1 MDGSVGSGMGDARQA
16 LERAEIARTAGR
28 RMIARGERP
37 LYRIEVVQATPGVRF
52 RVVELP
58 WEAEESTIEA
68 LYRDGMLEIR
78 LRVPRPRGSQRIDVR
93 ERAR

>member
-58 WEAEESTIEA
+58 WLVGPAAST
-68 LYRDGMLEIR
+68 
-78 LRVPRPRGSQRIDVR
+78 R
-93 ERAR
+93 EVSAAGRARIAGWLDVSSDAFDVDRA